1 MTERRLSKRLI
12 GGIYSATAER
22 LYEPIVVKGAFRLFG
37 GDLHQLIFAQQ
48 RRAVAVA
55 AGRPILDMPVGTAFF
70 TVEMARSH
78 EGLVVGVD
86 IAEGM
91 VRKAKRTAAGA
102 GVANLV
108 LVQADAHHLPF
119 RDGCF
124 GAAVCSNGLPVMPG
138 LDAILNELARVV
150 ASTGTLFASA
160 ITVPVGALM
169 TARSRGHLP
178 TMLRPVGDIAAAL
191 TSAGFRRINVRRG
204 RLAKLF
210 EASAR

>member
-1 MTERRLSKRLI
+1 MTERRLAKRLI
-12 GGIYSATAER
+12 GGIYSATAEH

-48 RRAVAVA
+48 SRAVAVA

-91 VRKAKRTAAGA
+91 VRKAKRTALDT

-119 RDGCF
+119 RAGCF
-124 GAAVCSNGLPVMPG
+124 GAEVCSNGLPVMPG
-138 LDAILNELARVV
+138 LDAIVTELARVL
-150 ASTGTLFASA
+150 ASTGTLFVSA
-160 ITVPVGALM
+160 ITVPVGALIS
-169 TARSRGHLP
+169 TRARARLP

-191 TSAGFRRINVRRG
+191 ASAGFGRVNARRG

-210 EASAR
+210 EASVR